1 MALYGDYILP
11 RMIDRAMR
19 TDDFLAYRRRLAAQ
33 AWGRVLDV
41 GIGAGLNLPH
51 FGPAVSS
58 VIGLD
63 PSAHLLRRACKAA
76 ANAQAP
82 VGLVRAVAEAIPLRD
97 SSIDSILMTWT
108 LCSVGDARAAL
119 AEMRR
124 VLKPGGAL
132 FFVEHGL
139 SPDPAVARWQHR
151 CDPLWAKFSC
161 HLDNPV
167 ETLVREAGFSIDRLD
182 TCYMRRW
189 PKALTYMYEGRAHPS
204 D

>member
-1 MALYGDYILP
+1 MTLYGDHILP

-19 TDDFLAYRRRLAAQ
+19 TDDFAAYRRRLAAQ

-41 GIGAGLNLPH
+41 GVGAGMNLAY
-51 FGPAVSS
+51 FGPSVSS
-58 VIGLD
+58 VIGID
-63 PSAHLLRRACKAA
+63 PSAHLLRRARQAA
-76 ANAQAP
+76 TGASAP
-82 VGLVRAVAEAIPLRD
+82 VDLVRAIAEAIPLRD
-97 SSIDSILMTWT
+97 ACIDSIVMTWT
-108 LCSVGDARAAL
+108 LCSVRDARKAL

-124 VLKPGGAL
+124 VLKPDGAL

-151 CDPLWAKFSC
+151 CDPLWTKISC

-167 ETLVREAGFSIDRLD
+167 ATLLREAGFTIDRLE
-182 TCYMRRW
+182 TGYMRRW
-189 PKALTYMYEGRAHPS
+189 PKTLTYMYEGRARPS